1 MSSADAVSE
10 KLMTP
15 ANVVTLVRICLVP
28 LFVVAILSPWPEW
41 LGLPQVAN
49 NEKSLV
55 AAVIFVV
62 ISCTDWLDGYLAR
75 SRGEVTNFG
84 KFMDPLADKI
94 LVTAA
99 LLALIELGTLPSWI
113 VLVILSREF
122 IVSGVRM
129 MAASKGVVI
138 AASWYGKFKTVF
150 QMIAIVLF
158 TVKDSYMVGA
168 VTAPFGDSLWLV
180 SWAVMIVALVLTI
193 VSMLDYIVKARSL
206 IGLGPRNSDRS
217 QRRCEKE
224 AAGQG
229 EAAAGAADASE
240 AQRAELSPAERASIE
255 PAELAALASAVVEA
269 AAAKGVSVATAE
281 SLTGGMVSAALTAV
295 PGSSAVVRGGV
306 ASYMAE
312 VKEQVLGV
320 AEATIEGDGVVSE
333 QTALSMARG
342 ALKVMDA
349 GLAVAVT
356 GIAGPT
362 GAEPGKPVGT
372 VWMAL
377 ASKTEERTRRF
388 AFPGNRDEV
397 RLLTVRAALC
407 ELLDELER

>member
-1 MSSADAVSE
+1 
-10 KLMTP
+10 MTP

-113 VLVILSREF
+113 VLIILTREF

-168 VTAPFGDSLWLV
+168 VTAPFGDALWLV
-180 SWAVMIVALVLTI
+180 SWAVMIVALVLTV
-193 VSMLDYIVKARSL
+193 VSMLDYIVKARNL
-206 IGLGPRNSDRS
+206 IGLGPRNTERD
-217 QRRCEKE
+217 QRRRAKK

-229 EAAAGAADASE
+229 EAAAGAADVPE

-269 AAAKGVSVATAE
+269 ATAKGVSVATAE
-281 SLTGGMVSAALTAV
+281 SLTGGMISAALTAV

-306 ASYMAE
+306 VSYMAE

-342 ALKVMDA
+342 AVEVLDA

-377 ASKTEERTRRF
+377 ASKAGERAHRF
-388 AFPGNRDEV
+388 SFPGNRDEV
-397 RLLTVRAALC
+397 RLLTVHAALS
-407 ELLDELER
+407 ELLAELKR